1 MFWEPVDFGHK
12 CNEVVA
18 SAARARPEVNA
29 LHHLLEKQQAGSL
42 QVAVRYTKVPKTWR
56 NAGSSWAWSQNSF
69 SRSPSFN
76 GIASGMKSTINSAW
90 TSHKIN
96 DRCINLY

>member
-1 MFWEPVDFGHK
+1 MFSEPCHSGHK

-56 NAGSSWAWSQNSF
+56 NAGSSWAWSQNPF
-69 SRSPSFN
+69 LRSPFN

-96 DRCINLY
+96 ARCINLY